1 MDVPSKPKCNCEL
14 SKQFKVTE
22 WGDIVPAD
30 ISDEE
35 LEKLRAARK
44 VT

>member
-1 MDVPSKPKCNCEL
+1 MAEPEKPKCNCEL

-22 WGDIVPAD
+22 WGDIVPVT

-35 LEKLRAARK
+35 LEELNRK
-44 VT
+44 RKA